1 MDMNKT
7 PSGPVPPTS
16 TRAQLI
22 ESGVLVDVPTLA
34 LQTAGLPFLV
44 GFTTTAWAMYVGD
57 QEGRLEMVLTEV
69 GRTVAQMFPES
80 ESGVV
85 SGLSTISGQLPGPR
99 DQLHVEMHPGDQSEV
114 VLTLLL
120 PVDY

>member
-1 MDMNKT
+1 MNKG

-34 LQTAGLPFLV
+34 LQTAGLPFPV
-44 GFTTTAWAMYVGD
+44 GFTATAWAMYVGD
-57 QEGRLEMVLTEV
+57 QKGRLEMVLTEI
-69 GRTVAQMFPES
+69 GCTVAQMFPES

-120 PVDY
+120 PADY

>member
-1 MDMNKT
+1 
-7 PSGPVPPTS
+7 VPPTS
-16 TRAQLI
+16 TRAQLV

-34 LQTAGLPFLV
+34 LQTVGLPFSV
-44 GFTTTAWAMYVGD
+44 GFTATAWAMYVGD

-69 GRTVAQMFPES
+69 GRTVAQMYPAR

-85 SGLSTISGQLPGPR
+85 SGLPMLSGQLPGPR

-114 VLTLLL
+114 VLTVLL

>member
-1 MDMNKT
+1 MNKR
-7 PSGPVPPTS
+7 PSGPVPPTA

-22 ESGVLVDVPTLA
+22 ESGVLINVPTLA
-34 LQTAGLPFLV
+34 LQTSGLPFPV
-44 GFTTTAWAMYVGD
+44 GFTTTAWDMYVGD
-57 QEGRLEMVLTEV
+57 QESRLEMVLTEV

-85 SGLSTISGQLPGPR
+85 TGLSTISGQLPGPR
-99 DQLHVEMHPGDQSEV
+99 DQLHVEVHPADQEV